1 MTKYRLGDVLT
12 IIMDYRGKT
21 PKKLGLDWT
30 EDKNDIVALS
40 AKNLKNGEL
49 INLDK
54 SHYGNSALYNKW
66 MKDGDISVGDIL
78 MTSEAPLGELFLVDK
93 PIKAI
98 LSQRIFLL
106 RPNNS
111 IVLPWYLYFYMSSKN
126 FQNRL
131 NGHATGT
138 TVIGIKQKEL
148 RNIEIELPSLSIQKS
163 IVRKL
168 VPISKKIEINKEIN
182 DNLLKLAKTKFWQIY
197 LLPTDE
203 FKMVPNGW
211 EIASFSK
218 IMTFSN
224 GHNFKSNEMLKKYE
238 PLTYKVFKQGNILIG
253 GGLNEL
259 GTKSWIQKGKVTKL
273 NKYVLKKWDLLM
285 AMTDMKNKVAIL
297 GNTALMNCSNQYILN
312 QRVGLIRSNNYNGT
326 SPAYLFLLTNSK
338 PFLHSIRS
346 KAHSGVQVNLSSK
359 EIRDTDVIIAPKNV
373 NDGFNTFVKPIFD
386 RIMVNQLENLTLNEL
401 KQTLL
406 NRLF

>member
-1 MTKYRLGDVLT
+1 MKY
-12 IIMDYRGKT
+12 K
-21 PKKLGLDWT
+21 
-30 EDKNDIVALS
+30 
-40 AKNLKNGEL
+40 
-49 INLDK
+49 
-54 SHYGNSALYNKW
+54 
-66 MKDGDISVGDIL
+66 
-78 MTSEAPLGELFLVDK
+78 LGELVQIKYGKDHKKLEDGNIPVYGTGGLMRKVNDFLYSGESVLIPRKGSLNHVMFVTDKFWTVDTMFWTK
-93 PIKAI
+93 IDNKKVLPKYLYYCLSKLDLSALNVGSAVPSLTVKI
-98 LSQRIFLL
+98 LNEINLEIPSLDSQR
-106 RPNNS
+106 
-111 IVLPWYLYFYMSSKN
+111 K
-126 FQNRL
+126 
-131 NGHATGT
+131 
-138 TVIGIKQKEL
+138 VI
-148 RNIEIELPSLSIQKS
+148 
-163 IVRKL
+163 
-168 VPISKKIEINKEIN
+168 KKIEPIERKIVLNNQIN

-253 GGLNEL
+253 GGLDEL

>member
-1 MTKYRLGDVLT
+1 MKY
-12 IIMDYRGKT
+12 K
-21 PKKLGLDWT
+21 
-30 EDKNDIVALS
+30 
-40 AKNLKNGEL
+40 
-49 INLDK
+49 
-54 SHYGNSALYNKW
+54 
-66 MKDGDISVGDIL
+66 
-78 MTSEAPLGELFLVDK
+78 LGELVQIKYGKDHKKLEDGNIPVYGTGGLMRKVNDFLYSGESVLIPRKGSLNHVMFVTDKFWTVDTMFWTK
-93 PIKAI
+93 IDNKKVLPKYLYYCLSKLDLSALNVGSAVPSLTVKI
-98 LSQRIFLL
+98 LNEINLEIPSLDSQR
-106 RPNNS
+106 
-111 IVLPWYLYFYMSSKN
+111 K
-126 FQNRL
+126 
-131 NGHATGT
+131 
-138 TVIGIKQKEL
+138 VI
-148 RNIEIELPSLSIQKS
+148 
-163 IVRKL
+163 
-168 VPISKKIEINKEIN
+168 KKIEPIERKIVLNNQIN

>member
-1 MTKYRLGDVLT
+1 MKY
-12 IIMDYRGKT
+12 K
-21 PKKLGLDWT
+21 
-30 EDKNDIVALS
+30 
-40 AKNLKNGEL
+40 
-49 INLDK
+49 
-54 SHYGNSALYNKW
+54 
-66 MKDGDISVGDIL
+66 
-78 MTSEAPLGELFLVDK
+78 LGELVQIKYGKDHKKLEDGNIPVYGTGGLMRKVNDFLYSGESVLIPRKGSLNHVMFVTDKFWTVDTMFWTK
-93 PIKAI
+93 IDNKKVLPKYLYYCLSKLDLSALNVGSAVPSLTVKI
-98 LSQRIFLL
+98 LNEINLEIPSLDSQR
-106 RPNNS
+106 
-111 IVLPWYLYFYMSSKN
+111 K
-126 FQNRL
+126 
-131 NGHATGT
+131 
-138 TVIGIKQKEL
+138 VI
-148 RNIEIELPSLSIQKS
+148 
-163 IVRKL
+163 
-168 VPISKKIEINKEIN
+168 KKIEPIERKIVLNNQIN

-297 GNTALMNCSNQYILN
+297 GNTAFMNCRSQYILN

>member
-1 MTKYRLGDVLT
+1 MKYKQLRLGDLAEFT
-12 IIMDYRGKT
+12 TGKLNANKAVEDGKYPFFT
-21 PKKLGLDWT
+21 TSPETLRINNFAFDQDAILLGG
-30 EDKNDIVALS
+30 NNANGVFQ
-40 AKNLKNGEL
+40 LKRYTGKFNA
-49 INLDK
+49 
-54 SHYGNSALYNKW
+54 YQRTYV
-66 MKDGDISVGDIL
+66 ISVVKENIINNDYLYYALMSKLVELQNKSLGTATKFITKRIL
-78 MTSEAPLGELFLVDK
+78 ENLL
-93 PIKAI
+93 IKV
-98 LSQRIFLL
+98 
-106 RPNNS
+106 PNNYNEMERRAT
-111 IVLPWYLYFYMSSKN
+111 YLRTIDNKI
-126 FQNRL
+126 QL
-131 NGHATGT
+131 N
-138 TVIGIKQKEL
+138 KQL
-148 RNIEIELPSLSIQKS
+148 NA
-163 IVRKL
+163 
-168 VPISKKIEINKEIN
+168 
-182 DNLLKLAKTKFWQIY
+182 NLLKLAKTKFWQIY

-285 AMTDMKNKVAIL
+285 AMTDMKNKVTIL

>member
-1 MTKYRLGDVLT
+1 MFG
-12 IIMDYRGKT
+12 G
-21 PKKLGLDWT
+21 
-30 EDKNDIVALS
+30 
-40 AKNLKNGEL
+40 
-49 INLDK
+49 
-54 SHYGNSALYNKW
+54 
-66 MKDGDISVGDIL
+66 
-78 MTSEAPLGELFLVDK
+78 
-93 PIKAI
+93 
-98 LSQRIFLL
+98 
-106 RPNNS
+106 
-111 IVLPWYLYFYMSSKN
+111 
-126 FQNRL
+126 
-131 NGHATGT
+131 
-138 TVIGIKQKEL
+138 
-148 RNIEIELPSLSIQKS
+148 
-163 IVRKL
+163 
-168 VPISKKIEINKEIN
+168 IN